1 MAINV
6 KVKLLKEMYHMELD
20 PEAPVMDFRKE
31 IEKHTYIA
39 PSKSIFKFQKFIFEV
54 LIFFRFFP
62 NTLSYLTK
70 MLYFFFRLSPI
81 QAQGKTYPR

>member
-39 PSKSIFKFQKFIFEV
+39 PSKFIFKFQKFISEV
-54 LIFFRFFP
+54 NWFF
-62 NTLSYLTK
+62 TLFSK
-70 MLYFFFRLSPI
+70 
-81 QAQGKTYPR
+81 

>member
-39 PSKSIFKFQKFIFEV
+39 PSKSILKFQKFIFNPGAAGSDKIV
-54 LIFFRFFP
+54 PKRLKLAI
-62 NTLSYLTK
+62 TLL
-70 MLYFFFRLSPI
+70 
-81 QAQGKTYPR
+81 

>member
-39 PSKSIFKFQKFIFEV
+39 PSKFIFKFQEFYLKSRTD
-54 LIFFRFFP
+54 FFVFFA
-62 NTLSYLTK
+62 NWL
-70 MLYFFFRLSPI
+70 
-81 QAQGKTYPR
+81 

>member
-39 PSKSIFKFQKFIFEV
+39 PSKFIFKFQEFLFQV
-54 LIFFRFFP
+54 T
-62 NTLSYLTK
+62 N
-70 MLYFFFRLSPI
+70 
-81 QAQGKTYPR
+81 

>member
-54 LIFFRFFP
+54 K
-62 NTLSYLTK
+62 YW
-70 MLYFFFRLSPI
+70 FFFSLFQIRYLI
-81 QAQGKTYPR
+81 

>member
-39 PSKSIFKFQKFIFEV
+39 PSKFE
-54 LIFFRFFP
+54 LRLFSYGSRKIRPGNKKRFSGFRP
-62 NTLSYLTK
+62 
-70 MLYFFFRLSPI
+70 P
-81 QAQGKTYPR
+81 P